1 MNISCMLRVLNTN
14 TTNNKND
21 DDNNNN
27 CTFTSTHI
35 HYLLQAHHKT
45 KRLKQNLK
53 QTKTY

>member
-27 CTFTSTHI
+27 NCTFYKHTHSLSAPGTS
-35 HYLLQAHHKT
+35 
-45 KRLKQNLK
+45 QN
-53 QTKTY
+53 